1 MRKEKKIV
9 ITGGHAA
16 PGLALL
22 EELKKS
28 GWQVAW
34 FGETKA
40 MEGAGTLE
48 AQTIPRLGVAF
59 YKIESAKIHR
69 KFPFRSF
76 LSFWKILAGFFESL
90 VLLSKIKPSVVLS
103 FGSYV
108 SIPVAFAAWV
118 LRIPV
123 IIHEQTASSGLAN
136 RLVAKIAEKIA
147 ISFETSKEYFPERKT
162 VLTGNLVRSAF
173 FKIGKKK
180 KSRKNA
186 LPVIYITGGSRGS
199 RIINSAVLEV
209 LPELLSRAKIYHQ
222 TGQLDFEKIQE
233 VKRSLP
239 ENLRERYEIS
249 ALCSPSEVEK
259 IYEKAD
265 VVVARA
271 GANTVSELAVTGT
284 PAILVPIPWSESNEQ
299 EKNAVLLAE
308 TGLAAILNQEK
319 LSGRVLLEE
328 IEKMLMNIKGIKKS
342 ADKAKKLVPE
352 NAPARLV
359 ALIDHAAIS

>member
-28 GWQVAW
+28 GWRAIW

-48 AQTIPRLGVAF
+48 VQTIPRLGVPF

-69 KFPFRSF
+69 KFPLRSF
-76 LSFWKILAGFFESL
+76 LSFWKVAAGFFESL
-90 VLLSKIKPSVVLS
+90 TLLIRIRPNIVLS

-108 SIPVAFAAWV
+108 SIPVALAAWV

-123 IIHEQTASSGLAN
+123 IVHEQTASSGLAN
-136 RLVAKIAEKIA
+136 RLVARIAKKIA
-147 ISFETSKEYFPERKT
+147 ISFETSRRDFPERKT
-162 VLTGNLVRSAF
+162 VFTGNLVRSAF

-180 KSRKNA
+180 RGRVNP

-199 RIINSAVLEV
+199 RIINDAVLGV
-209 LPELLSRAKIYHQ
+209 LPKLLSMAKIYHQ
-222 TGQLDFEKIQE
+222 TGQIDFEKIQN
-233 VKRSLP
+233 VRQSLP
-239 ENLRERYEIS
+239 EHLRERYKIS
-249 ALCSPSEVEK
+249 GLYSPDDVEE
-259 IYEKAD
+259 IYEEAD
-265 VVVARA
+265 IVIARA

-284 PAILVPIPWSESNEQ
+284 PAILIPIPWSESNEQ
-299 EKNAVLLAE
+299 EKNAELLAE
-308 TGLAAILNQEK
+308 TGLAVVLDQEK
-319 LSGRVLLEE
+319 LNGRTLIVEIKKILKNLE
-328 IEKMLMNIKGIKKS
+328 KIKKS
-342 ADKAKKLVPE
+342 VAGARALVPE
-352 NAPARLV
+352 NAPSRLM
-359 ALIDHAAIS
+359 ALIDHAATF